1 MQVTESVNEGLK
13 RELKIVVPAAE
24 LESRLSGRL
33 DEIKSQVRLN
43 GFRPGKVPVSFLRK
57 TYGRSVMAEVVQQ
70 AVTETSQQALDE
82 RAERPAFQPEIEFTE
97 DKEENEN
104 VMAGTADLA
113 YTRAFEVIPPVEVM
127 DLSTLE
133 LERLT
138 CEIADKD
145 IDDALS
151 RVAAN
156 QREFAEKDGKA
167 ETGDRVTIDFVGKID
182 GEAFDG
188 GKAEDAPL
196 ELGSNTFIPGFEDQL
211 VGTKAGDENEVTVT
225 FPEDYGVDT
234 LAGKEAV
241 FDVKVK
247 QVAAPAEVV
256 IDDELA
262 KRLGLESLDKL
273 KEAVK
278 SQIASEYA
286 QVGAAKLK
294 RQLLDALDEAHSFAL
309 PEKLVDQE
317 FDQVWHQVTH
327 EMEHAKRTF
336 EDEGTTEEDARKEY
350 RQIAERR
357 VRLGLL
363 LGAIGERNEITV
375 TDDEMNRA
383 LIERVRQFP
392 GQERE
397 VYDYYQKNPQALAEL
412 RAPAFEQKVV
422 DYITELAKVTERAVD
437 RDELYADPDED
448 GHEHHDHD
456 HDHDHSHDAKPKAK
470 KPAAKKKAAKA
481 KPEE

>member
-13 RELKIVVPAAE
+13 RELKIVVPASE

-33 DEIKSQVRLN
+33 DEIKSQIRIN
-43 GFRPGKVPVSFLRK
+43 GFRPGKVPVSYLRK

-70 AVTETSQQALDE
+70 AVTETSQKALDD
-82 RAERPAFQPEIEFTE
+82 RAERPAFQPEIEFSE
-97 DKEENEN
+97 DKEEIES
-104 VMAGTADLA
+104 VMAGKADLA
-113 YTRAFEVIPPVEVM
+113 YTMAFEVIPPVEVM

-138 CEIADKD
+138 CEITDKD
-145 IDDALS
+145 IDDALA

-156 QREFAEKDGKA
+156 QRDFADKDGAA
-167 ETGDRVTIDFVGKID
+167 ETGDRVTIDFLGKID
-182 GEAFDG
+182 GVAFDG
-188 GKAEDAPL
+188 GSAEDAPL
-196 ELGSNTFIPGFEDQL
+196 EIGSNTFIPGFEDQL
-211 VGTKAGDENEVTVT
+211 VGTKVGDEKEVIVT

-234 LAGKEAV
+234 LAGKQAV
-241 FDVKVK
+241 FEVKVK

-262 KRLGLESLDKL
+262 KRLGLEDLDKL

-278 SQIASEYA
+278 SQIASEYE
-286 QVGAAKLK
+286 QVAGSKLK
-294 RQLLDALDEAHSFAL
+294 RQLLDALDEAHTFAL

-336 EDEGTTEEDARKEY
+336 EDEGTNEEDARKEY

-375 TDDEMNRA
+375 GDDEMNRA
-383 LIERVRQFP
+383 MIERVRQFP

-412 RAPAFEQKVV
+412 RAPVFEQKVV
-422 DYITELAKVTERAVD
+422 DFITELAKVTERAVD

-448 GHEHHDHD
+448 GHDHHGHDHD
-456 HDHDHSHDAKPKAK
+456 HAHEAKPKAK
-470 KPAAKKKAAKA
+470 KPAAKKKAAKP
-481 KPEE
+481 KSDQ